1 MCSKSVEEEGSRKRG
16 KDVSEKEGKRRERDF
31 RDSQG
36 ERLNEGFFLSVA
48 FEIWEM
54 RYNLHLL
61 PLLRSFQQKL
71 TLLIRALGVG
81 FVFFS
86 SRDNM

>member
-1 MCSKSVEEEGSRKRG
+1 MDEEGSRKRG

-54 RYNLHLL
+54 RYSLHLL
-61 PLLRSFQQKL
+61 PLLRNFQQKL

-81 FVFFS
+81 LVFFS
-86 SRDNM
+86 SCDNM